1 MTSVMPFACGLEE
14 TARQESKRMIGIS
27 KLVLGTVS
35 PGDVIRYGRASSEL
49 PARMLQFSSDKR
61 PVVVWN
67 VTRRCNL
74 HCVHCYSS
82 SQNREFPGELSHEE
96 GRALLEDLASFGV
109 PVVLFSGGE
118 PLMRPDLIEL
128 MEYARALGM
137 RAVLSTNGTL
147 LDEGNVSRLA
157 AMKVSYV
164 GISLDG
170 VGSVHDRFRGLRGAF
185 EHSIEG
191 VRRCRD
197 AGLTVGLRFTI
208 TKFNADQL
216 DPLFDLAEAE
226 EIPRLCVYHLAY
238 SGRGE
243 RIAGN
248 DLTHEE
254 TRAAVNR
261 IIDRVI
267 DWHRRGIEK
276 EVLTVGNHAD
286 AVLVLDRV
294 RKIAPERVADVMR
307 LLEWNG
313 GNSTGMGLA
322 AVSWDGIVYPD
333 QFWRNRP
340 LGNVR
345 VTPFSKI
352 WGEPEGFLADLRDR
366 RSRLTGR
373 CGGCRWLSICN
384 GNLRERAE
392 AATGDVWA
400 DDPACYLTDAEVRQ
414 AGP

>member
-1 MTSVMPFACGLEE
+1 
-14 TARQESKRMIGIS
+14 MIGIS
-27 KLVLGTVS
+27 KLVLGTVTT
-35 PGDVIRYGRASSEL
+35 GDVIRYGRASSEL
-49 PARMLQFSSDKR
+49 PARMLQFSRDKK

-118 PLMRPDLIEL
+118 PLMRPDTLSL
-128 MEYARALGM
+128 MEYARELGM
-137 RAVLSTNGTL
+137 RAVLSTNGTM
-147 LDEGNVSRLA
+147 LDDANVARLA
-157 AMKVSYV
+157 AMGISYV

-170 VGSVHDRFRGLRGAF
+170 VGSVHDRFRGLKGAF
-185 EHSIEG
+185 EQSVDG
-191 VRRCRD
+191 VRRCIR

-208 TKFNADQL
+208 TRFNADQL

-226 EIPRLCVYHLAY
+226 GIPRICVYHLAY

-243 RIAGN
+243 KIAGN
-248 DLTHEE
+248 DLTHDQ

-261 IIDRVI
+261 IIDRVVE
-267 DWHRRGIEK
+267 WKSRGIEK

-294 RKIAPERVADVMR
+294 RANHPERYDEVR
-307 LLEWNG
+307 QLLEWNG

-322 AVSWDGIVYPD
+322 SVSWDGVVYPD

-340 LGNVR
+340 LGTIR
-345 VTPFSKI
+345 ETPFSKI
-352 WGEPEGFLADLRDR
+352 WGEPESFLAELRDR
-366 RSRLTGR
+366 RSHLNGR
-373 CGGCRWLSICN
+373 CGSCSWLSICN

-400 DDPACYLTDAEVRQ
+400 DDPACYLSNEEVGVQ
-414 AGP
+414 